1 MEMSYTSNRI
11 RALNLRD
18 LLDELFRIFRNKFTT
33 IMSASLLV
41 DVPVL
46 VLQLIISI
54 ITSVAASQ
62 MILDPSDSSSNF
74 LAGAMGASLISNLLS
89 LVRNF
94 FTQPL
99 LQATV
104 VHISMH
110 DLLDRPIELKPALK
124 LGLGNVLQIALSV
137 LLIAVATFILMVPL
151 VCAIVFFGMS
161 TIMSSP
167 IGSDNASN
175 IAGLFGIILIVSGLI
190 IIAALFIFVPFIL
203 YIPIICIERLNV
215 IDAFSRSWK
224 LVKGS
229 YWRVLGSL
237 IVIFILGALVI
248 YMPTILIIVAGYM
261 LLGDASTWIQP
272 ISLFAVAIGQF
283 FFIPITVIAYTLM
296 YVDLRVRKEGF
307 DMEINLQTPSAS

>member
-1 MEMSYTSNRI
+1 MEMSHTSNRI

-33 IMSASLLV
+33 IMSASFMV

-46 VLQLIISI
+46 LLQLIISI

-62 MILDPSDSSSNF
+62 LISDPTGENAGF
-74 LAGAMGASLISNLLS
+74 LTGIMGASLFSNLLS
-89 LVRNF
+89 LIRNF

-99 LQATV
+99 LQASI

-110 DLLDRPIELKPALK
+110 DLLDRPLGLKQALK
-124 LGLGNVLQIALSV
+124 LGLGNVLQIALAV
-137 LLIAVATFILMVPL
+137 LLIAIATLIIMVPML
-151 VCAIVFFGMS
+151 CIIFYAGFASV
-161 TIMSSP
+161 MSSP
-167 IGSDNASN
+167 IDNGPSGMA
-175 IAGLFGIILIVSGLI
+175 ALLGIILIVAGLI
-190 IIAALFIFVPFIL
+190 MIAALFLFVPFIL
-203 YIPIICIERLNV
+203 YIPVICIERLNV
-215 IDAFSRSWK
+215 IDALGRSWK

-248 YMPTILIIVAGYM
+248 YMPTILIIVAGY
-261 LLGDASTWIQP
+261 LALGESSTWIQP

-296 YVDLRVRKEGF
+296 YIDLRVRKEGF
-307 DMEINLQTPSAS
+307 DLEINLQTPSQA